1 MKTTPPGPAG
11 PGGKRTSLGAHAAAA
26 GPDGGGDVQD
36 DDDDENPF
44 AALVRAHRTTGQD
57 VMISDAGRRLETARQ
72 ARRIEAASERRYPEG
87 PVDQELRDL
96 VARWRG
102 AARLAAD
109 ELFGTVRGRVDTAGG
124 PRAWKAMR
132 QRQEDFY
139 RGFDQEL
146 FPGRSKRA
154 ASGGGGDDGEDYDD
168 GEEGNEGAFERGDGE
183 SSLEKEQRLL
193 GEGGP
198 EEDEEEPVSHSVSF
212 LLAVNMTDLLQL
224 QQEFNMAMMLRSLN
238 IDLSLLG
245 YDEAEEKWID

>member
-1 MKTTPPGPAG
+1 MKTTPPGPAR
-11 PGGKRTSLGAHAAAA
+11 PGGKRESLGAHAAAA

-57 VMISDAGRRLETARQ
+57 AMIKDAGRRLETARQ
-72 ARRIEAASERRYPEG
+72 ARRIEAASERRHPGG

-109 ELFGTVRGRVDTAGG
+109 ELFGMVRGRVDTAGG

-146 FPGRSKRA
+146 PGRSKRA
-154 ASGGGGDDGEDYDD
+154 AGGGGGDDGEDYDD
-168 GEEGNEGAFERGDGE
+168 GEEGEQGGFERGEVE

-193 GEGGP
+193 GEGGSD
-198 EEDEEEPVSHSVSF
+198 EDEDEP
-212 LLAVNMTDLLQL
+212 
-224 QQEFNMAMMLRSLN
+224 EFNMAMMLRSLN